1 MYSLHSVC
9 RTLEWKAALR
19 NVCSGGCLS
28 QLLDLFF
35 RTIRWQSVFLLPR
48 ERDSGR
54 PGGHWARAIPPSLV
68 WTSVMR
74 PLHYNYNYTLHLY
87 IYITPHD
94 IRQWENCQLQ
104 NSVWFEHPLI
114 KVVFKFH
121 RLTRLIAKTCFQKVL
136 KLMNNDF
143 IPSSHAMNF
152 NFDWGEIGP

>member
-1 MYSLHSVC
+1 MKSC
-9 RTLEWKAALR
+9 FAK
-19 NVCSGGCLS
+19 CL
-28 QLLDLFF
+28 LWRLFEPITMDLFF

-74 PLHYNYNYTLHLY
+74 PLHYNYTFTHYTLTSTNLHCTSQYCAVRKLSVA
-87 IYITPHD
+87 
-94 IRQWENCQLQ
+94 NVQLER
-104 NSVWFEHPLI
+104 NYWTPLI
-114 KVVFKFH
+114 KLAFKFH
-121 RLTRLIAKTCFQKVL
+121 PPTRLIAKTCFQKVL